1 LALFPTHR
9 SLIYGYSEHF
19 LAINQPDKAIK
30 LVQDKQA
37 LYPNDAYFYDILA
50 KAYTAKNKNL
60 LRFQAQGESYY
71 RQYNLTK
78 AIEQMEFAVKA
89 KDGNFY
95 EHSIVEARLKELRRM
110 QANEKLADERLS

>member
-1 LALFPTHR
+1 MAAKLEVAKNSPQTAASQYAMALGLFPNYR
-9 SLIYGYSEHF
+9 ALIYGYAEHF
-19 LAINQPDKAIK
+19 LAINQADKAIK

-50 KAYTAKNKNL
+50 KAYAAKNKNL

-71 RQYNLTK
+71 RQYNLQK
-78 AIEQMEFAVKA
+78 AIEQMEFAAKA

-95 EHSIVEARLKELRRM
+95 EH
-110 QANEKLADERLS
+110 